1 MKRTISWLLT
11 LVLLLTCLIPAFSAA
26 AANYT
31 VPISNVGKRVV
42 VMLSGDGDALY
53 DKDGNRLFK
62 FTDMLTR
69 INNATEVNKDEEEEE
84 DNSSLYESIANVLM
98 PFLVQGLLRDD
109 WDPYY
114 ENLQKE
120 LAELT
125 EGLQLDEN
133 GNVVNGS
140 GLSPDHQ
147 AVNAYNITHDNKDGN
162 GNYNSDSYHFWYDWR
177 KDPLETADELHAYLE
192 KVRAMTGKQEVSLL
206 GRCLGN
212 NVIAAYIYK
221 YGLDGIAGVGIDG
234 TVSNGAEFISESIS
248 GKFHVDGKAIEC
260 LLNDSNSLGRMHLD
274 PFILATLNL
283 AEESGLIN
291 TVVGVTKEK
300 LYAKVVEGV
309 TSALSLATFFT
320 MPCYW
325 ACVKPADFEDAK
337 NYVFGP
343 EGSEKRQQY
352 AGLIQ
357 KIDNYHY
364 NVRANMDSILQSI
377 PANGKKIAIISK
389 YGFQIVPICQSS
401 ACVSDQYA
409 SVASSSFGAT
419 TSDIFTR
426 LDDDYIAQRVAEG
439 KGKYISPDKMIDAST
454 CLFPDN
460 TWFTKNI
467 SHSVWTWTE
476 NALLYTVI
484 TADRQYTVDDLVT
497 TQFMV
502 QDENGNIVPMTADN
516 CDTERWEVKEEN
528 NSGNEHVH
536 RVLRFLASFITWI
549 KYLVT
554 FVKSKLSK

>member
-248 GKFHVDGKAIEC
+248 GKFHVDGKAIER

>member
-1 MKRTISWLLT
+1 MKKAISWLLT
-11 LVLLLTCLIPAFSAA
+11 LTLAFTCLIPAFSAA

-31 VPISNVGKRVV
+31 VPISNEGKRVV

-62 FTDMLTR
+62 FTDMLDR
-69 INNATEVNKDEEEEE
+69 INSKDD
-84 DNSSLYESIANVLM
+84 DNSELYQSVANVLM
-98 PFLVQGLLRDD
+98 PFLRQGLLQNN
-109 WDPYY
+109 WEPYY

-120 LAELT
+120 VSELT

-133 GNVVNGS
+133 GDVVNGS

-147 AVNAYNITHDNKDGN
+147 AVNAYNMTHDNYLRDGK
-162 GNYNSDSYHFWYDWR
+162 YDSDTYHFWYDWR
-177 KDPLETADELHAYLE
+177 KDPLETADELYAYLNA
-192 KVRAMTGKQEVSLL
+192 VREVTNQKEISLL

-221 YGLDGIAGVGIDG
+221 YGLDGIRGVGIDG
-234 TVSNGAEFISESIS
+234 TVSYGAEFISESIS
-248 GKFHVDGKAIEC
+248 GKFHVDGKAIER
-260 LLNDSNSLGRMHLD
+260 LLNDSNRTGRMHIN
-274 PFILATLNL
+274 PFVLATLDL
-283 AEESGLIN
+283 AIESGLIDS
-291 TVVGVTKEK
+291 VVGVTKATLYKK
-300 LYAKVVEGV
+300 LVEGV
-309 TSALSLATFFT
+309 TSALALATFFT

-337 NYVFGP
+337 KYVFGP

-352 AGLIQ
+352 AGLIK

-377 PANGKKIAIISK
+377 PANGKKIAVISK

-401 ACVSDQYA
+401 TCVSDQYA

-426 LDDDYIAQRVAEG
+426 LDDDYIAGRTAEG
-439 KGKYISPDKMIDAST
+439 KGKYIAPDKMVDAST
-454 CLFPDN
+454 CLFPDY

-467 SHSVWTWTE
+467 THSYWTWTE

-484 TADRQYTVDDLVT
+484 TADRQYTVDDLDT

-502 QDENGNIVPMTADN
+502 MDENGRVIPMTADN
-516 CDTERWEVKEEN
+516 CNTEGWDVQEEPT
-528 NSGNEHVH
+528 GIKGRLQHI
-536 RVLRFLASFITWI
+536 RRFFQSLATWFQYLISFI
-549 KYLVT
+549 KE
-554 FVKSKLSK
+554 KLAK

>member
-1 MKRTISWLLT
+1 MRRTISVFLT
-11 LVLLLTCLIPAFSAA
+11 FALLLTCLIPAFSAA

-31 VPISNVGKRVV
+31 VPISNEGKRVV

-98 PFLVQGLLRDD
+98 PFLLQGMLHDD
-109 WDPYY
+109 WEPYY

-120 LAELT
+120 IAELT

-140 GLSPDHQ
+140 GISPQ
-147 AVNAYNITHDNKDGN
+147 RAATNLYNTTHENKN
-162 GNYNSDSYHFWYDWR
+162 GPYNSDSYHFWYDWR
-177 KDPLETADELHAYLE
+177 KDPLESADELHTYLE

-234 TVSNGAEFISESIS
+234 TVSYGAEFISESIS
-248 GKFHVDGKAIEC
+248 GKFHVDGKAIER

-283 AEESGLIN
+283 AEESGLID

-300 LYAKVVEGV
+300 LYSKVVEGV

-352 AGLIQ
+352 AGLIA

-364 NVRANMDSILQSI
+364 NVRANMDSILRSI
-377 PANGKKIAIISK
+377 PENGKKIAVISK

-426 LDDDYIAQRVAEG
+426 LDEDYINTRIAEG

-454 CLFPDN
+454 CLFPDY

-549 KYLVT
+549 KYLAA
-554 FVKSKLSK
+554 FVKAKLAK